1 MATMDEIKKM
11 HVDGADLSAAVVKVL
26 TYEKGVIDAVEAK
39 TDTLIGADTGKSART
54 IANEELAAQ
63 LIPANA
69 QEALDTLKEIA
80 DYIQAHPKQFTDLN
94 SLVQAL
100 QAILAGYGTDKDY
113 ATVAAH
119 IAAIDAA
126 KVDKETGKSLL
137 ADTEIERLGGMSDG
151 ANKTEVVQTIA
162 SGTKIGGVK
171 VDGTETEFFAPT
183 VTITAENTEG
193 DKVATVSVGGVATD
207 IYVVPAKFMT
217 VAETESLVAA
227 AIAEFEGAAI
237 EE

>member
-126 KVDKETGKSLL
+126 KVDKEAGKSLL
-137 ADTEIERLGGMSDG
+137 ADTEIERLAAMSDG
-151 ANKTEVVQTIA
+151 ANKTEVVQTVTT
-162 SGTKIGGVK
+162 GTKLGGIK
-171 VDGTETEFFAPT
+171 IDGEEKEILMPTIT
-183 VTITAENTEG
+183 VTPTNTEG
-193 DKVATVSVGGVATD
+193 DKVADIAVGDTVTA
-207 IYVVPAKFMT
+207 IYVTPAKFMT

-227 AIAEFEGAAI
+227 AIAEFEGTSA